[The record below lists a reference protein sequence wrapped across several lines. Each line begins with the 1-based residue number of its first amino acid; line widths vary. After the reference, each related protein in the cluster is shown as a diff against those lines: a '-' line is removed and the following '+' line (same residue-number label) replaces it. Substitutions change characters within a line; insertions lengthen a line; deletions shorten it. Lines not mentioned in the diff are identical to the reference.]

1 MYAGPISRKE
11 SGVFSGKNYRLFL
24 TKPENITRM
33 REMRKLH
40 VLQTENSNRLE
51 GNMRIAIIG
60 MLLVLVVACDRYP
73 ANPPKDF
80 PDAPK
85 VEIAH
90 LHTEYVEVDTTIN
103 GIASDKVNVLSFY
116 IKAENFTA
124 KALEL
129 YGRAAMA
136 GPPDSVEHVV
146 HFKTDD
152 LSFDLNG
159 TGYEFNILDYVNSES
174 SYILV
179 RPKFPSN
186 EYSPFEGIQGKIES
200 ITITEVWAWPEIGE
214 KFSVSISGE

>member
-1 MYAGPISRKE
+1 
-11 SGVFSGKNYRLFL
+11 
-24 TKPENITRM
+24 
-33 REMRKLH
+33 
-40 VLQTENSNRLE
+40 
-51 GNMRIAIIG
+51 MRIVIIG
-60 MLLVLVVACDRYP
+60 MLLVLVVACERYP
-73 ANPPKDF
+73 ANPPKDL
-80 PDAPK
+80 PEAPA

-116 IKAENFTA
+116 IKALNFTA
-124 KALEL
+124 RSLEL

-136 GPPDSVEHVV
+136 GPPDSVEHVI

-152 LSFDLNG
+152 LSYDLNG

-186 EYSPFEGIQGKIES
+186 DYSPFEGIQGKIES
-200 ITITEVWAWPEIGE
+200 LTITEA
-214 KFSVSISGE
+214 VSYTHLRAHET